1 MDKKINGEI
10 QLTLLSNSATI
21 SKKTGIDESMLTADE
36 RRTVE
41 NFSKEIDIADVNQ
54 ITRYGASAQR
64 NISDF
69 SVNILKTVK
78 TLDLGEI
85 GETLK
90 ELTTALDTTTEPEKK
105 GFLKF
110 LQKAKRGVKSVR
122 INYETAEANVN
133 KVEKDLQQHQV
144 VLTQDIS
151 MYQQMYELNTQ
162 YYKELTMY
170 IIAGKRALE
179 QARDEKLQ
187 KLRIKADKTGRQED
201 TQEYRD
207 FEDMCSRFE
216 KKLGDLELTRMIAI
230 QSAPQVR
237 MLQNNDR
244 EMLDKIQSSL
254 SNTIP
259 LWRNQLVISLGIE
272 RSKRAVEAQ
281 TYLSDKTNELLK
293 KNAEALKMATIQTA
307 RESERSIVD
316 IETLQKCNSDLIF
329 SINEIVKIH
338 EEGAIKR
345 QHAHEELKKI
355 EEELK
360 QALLAAGNR

>member
-1 MDKKINGEI
+1 
-10 QLTLLSNSATI
+10 
-21 SKKTGIDESMLTADE
+21 
-36 RRTVE
+36 
-41 NFSKEIDIADVNQ
+41 
-54 ITRYGASAQR
+54 
-64 NISDF
+64 
-69 SVNILKTVK
+69 
-78 TLDLGEI
+78 
-85 GETLK
+85 
-90 ELTTALDTTTEPEKK
+90 
-105 GFLKF
+105 
-110 LQKAKRGVKSVR
+110 
-122 INYETAEANVN
+122 
-133 KVEKDLQQHQV
+133 
-144 VLTQDIS
+144 
-151 MYQQMYELNTQ
+151 
-162 YYKELTMY
+162 MY